1 MVYPTPSKIYI
12 DDTHFLVE
20 IMGIKFSGNVKIV
33 EWELH
38 GQPVTDYD
46 HYIPF
51 GGDDNFVSFD
61 HEGYMNFEQDDV
73 PLYLAMMDIPT
84 KTEYTEGNCDC
95 CGYYSVT
102 DIKLPSGK
110 ELYKED
116 HFGNCNFP
124 CGWQEFF
131 ELVEIERTYLRKG

>member
-51 GGDDNFVSFD
+51 WVMTILSRLT
-61 HEGYMNFEQDDV
+61 M
-73 PLYLAMMDIPT
+73 
-84 KTEYTEGNCDC
+84 K
-95 CGYYSVT
+95 VT
-102 DIKLPSGK
+102 
-110 ELYKED
+110 
-116 HFGNCNFP
+116 
-124 CGWQEFF
+124 
-131 ELVEIERTYLRKG
+131 

>member
-12 DDTHFLVE
+12 DDTHFMVDM
-20 IMGIKFSGNVKIV
+20 MGIKFSGIVKIV

-51 GGDDNFVSFD
+51 LGDDNFVSFD
-61 HEGYMNFEQDDV
+61 HEGYMIFEQSDV
-73 PLYLAMMDIPT
+73 PTYLAMMQIPT
-84 KTEYTEGNCDC
+84 KVSVAEGDCDC

-110 ELYKED
+110 ELYNED

-124 CGWQEFF
+124 CDWDEFF
-131 ELVEIERTYLRKG
+131 ELVETERTYLRKG